1 MKLMAMAI
9 AACCVCGTFAE
20 VVHFT
25 FPVPGHPN
33 WGQAIQNKVYDL
45 NQKMPK
51 RIAWGVSGRFAGIDP
66 MVPLSHHKDGIET
79 FLDCDLLQRV
89 LSLS

>member
-1 MKLMAMAI
+1 MKLTRLMA
-9 AACCVCGTFAE
+9 VLSVGLCGVARGE
-20 VVHFT
+20 VTHFT

-45 NQKMPK
+45 NQKTPK

-66 MVPLSHHKDGIET
+66 MVPLSHHKYGIEIKFIYEDGT
-79 FLDCDLLQRV
+79 YNWF
-89 LSLS
+89 